1 MDKFT
6 IISYMFLYNDTY
18 KSLSF
23 KLDMDEEVL
32 RFKMDNNAFTEF
44 EIEKLKDVYDIKG

>member
-1 MDKFT
+1 MDKLT

-32 RFKMDNNAFTEF
+32 RFKMNNNAFTEF
-44 EIEKLKDVYDIKG
+44 EIKKLKEVYGIRA